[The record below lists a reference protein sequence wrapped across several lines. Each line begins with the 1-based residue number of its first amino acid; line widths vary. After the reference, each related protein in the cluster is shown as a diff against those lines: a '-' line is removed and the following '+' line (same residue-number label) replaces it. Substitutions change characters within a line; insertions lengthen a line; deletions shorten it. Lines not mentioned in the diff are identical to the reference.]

1 VERVFVIAFAGA
13 LGAVARY
20 GMQSLAND
28 LAGRPTVLGTLAVNL
43 LGSLLL
49 GFLIGWGEERLGA
62 SSLWR
67 TAGAVGFLGAF
78 TTFSTLMFESVERLE
93 DGEAL
98 LILAYIASSIVL
110 GLALCFA
117 GLAAGR
123 AIA

>member
-1 VERVFVIAFAGA
+1 MVIAFAGA

-43 LGSLLL
+43 IGSLVL
-49 GFLIGWGEERLGA
+49 GLLIGWGEERLGP

-93 DGEAL
+93 DGAGL
-98 LILAYIASSIVL
+98 LVLAYIASSIVM
-110 GLALCFA
+110 GLVLCYA
-117 GLAAGR
+117 GLIAGR
-123 AIA
+123 ALS

>member
-1 VERVFVIAFAGA
+1 VERVVVIAFAGA
-13 LGAVARY
+13 LGAVTRY

-28 LAGRPTVLGTLAVNL
+28 LAGRSTLLGTLVVNL

-49 GFLIGWGEERLGA
+49 GLLIGWGEERLDPT
-62 SSLWR
+62 SLWR

-93 DGEAL
+93 NGEVL
-98 LILAYIASSIVL
+98 LVCAYIVTSIVI

-117 GLAAGR
+117 GLIAGR
-123 AIA
+123 ALA